1 MYQSV
6 TSFSLSFLSCC
17 LFFCTFFFVN
27 SSIGDICE
35 VLTSPV
41 PAFLDHLTLF
51 SFIGL
56 TFVRPIKV
64 DIEESVLSRCYFL
77 SFFSL
82 SLLVSLSPFTTWLY
96 CERWEPHWPFSHFVP
111 ISQITLSARKDVTS
125 ISSLNHTVLWEQLWL
140 KQWGWNHSPQ
150 HRWEAS
156 PWMASDRLRGVTYSG
171 LALGLV

>member
-1 MYQSV
+1 MGHPRVSVRSSSGWSSLYPRWTKGFRVESEKKMYQSV

-17 LFFCTFFFVN
+17 IFFCTFFFVN

-82 SLLVSLSPFTTWLY
+82 SLLVSLSPFTT
-96 CERWEPHWPFSHFVP
+96 
-111 ISQITLSARKDVTS
+111 
-125 ISSLNHTVLWEQLWL
+125 
-140 KQWGWNHSPQ
+140 
-150 HRWEAS
+150 
-156 PWMASDRLRGVTYSG
+156 
-171 LALGLV
+171 